1 MNIETFEQ
9 DLVPIGY
16 SNTYRTQEEQ
26 KLATSTSKQEH
37 KNNRKTNKHQ
47 NKESSLKENQ
57 QKRPHQRNNRNQT
70 KFLEKIISTTQTNSY
85 NSPYIIILEE
95 DDATVDKFKEKNDDT
110 KLKSDVLIKNYRQQ
124 TENTSDS
131 IYLFNFNVLILM
143 FMLLALVN
151 K

>member
-26 KLATSTSKQEH
+26 KLATSTSKLDH